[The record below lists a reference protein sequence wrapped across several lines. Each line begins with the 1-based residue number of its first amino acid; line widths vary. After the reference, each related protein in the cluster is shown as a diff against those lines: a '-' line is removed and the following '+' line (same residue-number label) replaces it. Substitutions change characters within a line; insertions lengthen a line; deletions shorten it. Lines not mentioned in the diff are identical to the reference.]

1 MTNFT
6 NLLPAAPY
14 KGLEG
19 KPILAEALIDF
30 SKFNVASGDSIDVLR
45 IPQGAV
51 VTNAGL
57 VVHTTQAT
65 VTLAVGDAGS
75 ATRFLAAT
83 TLTSVKADNN
93 AGTVD
98 GAVMASDTSTAYQKF
113 YGAEGALRLTVGGAD
128 ATSAIV
134 TAFVEYFVIAASR
147 ELKND

>member
-6 NLLPAAPY
+6 NLLPPAPY

-19 KPILAEALIDF
+19 KPVVAEALIDF
-30 SKFNVASGDSIDVLR
+30 SKFNVANGDSIDVLR
-45 IPQGAV
+45 LPQGAV

-57 VVHTTQAT
+57 AVHTTQAT
-65 VTLAVGDAGS
+65 VTIAVGDAAS
-75 ATRFLAAT
+75 ATQYLAAT
-83 TLTSVKADNN
+83 TLTNVKANNN
-93 AGTVD
+93 AGTAD
-98 GAVMASDTSTAYQKF
+98 GAVMAADTSTAYQKF
-113 YGAEGALRLTVGGAD
+113 YGAEDVLRLTVAGAD